1 MKILATIDSDG
12 HFHAAHPTDR
22 PAVLSLIEKIENGSF
37 FYDIINDDNI
47 QIKSDLS
54 QYCCKDWNELIQ
66 YFIKRGNLEYVTLS
80 STIPSGC
87 QCATKKNG

>member
-1 MKILATIDSDG
+1 MDGDG

-22 PAVLSLIEKIENGSF
+22 PAVLELIKKVDYGNF
-37 FYDIINDDNI
+37 FNEIINDDEI

-54 QYCCKDWNELIQ
+54 QYCCKDWNELVQ
-66 YFIKRGNLEYVTLS
+66 SFIRIGKVEYVTLS

-87 QCATKKNG
+87 QCATKKVG